1 MLRLMTKVMRVGYAT
16 RIGRMWRNRDYKNR
30 KTEKEQNGRPKCRTE
45 YQSVAVHRL
54 IPWRGSLAV
63 SAMISVQQFHRPV
76 RNTARNSEIS
86 AGDWS
91 CIGSVDELTNYFRST
106 PRHADAFSQ
115 NNATTFFQ
123 NHSVNAAKLNNLASD
138 YIHIIYTDLISS

>member
-1 MLRLMTKVMRVGYAT
+1 MIPRSLRIDVE
-16 RIGRMWRNRDYKNR
+16 IDYKNDESR
-30 KTEKEQNGRPKCRTE
+30 SCSHRLVSARCEASWLQKPKNKERTKWRSKA
-45 YQSVAVHRL
+45 QSIAVCWL

-63 SAMISVQQFHRPV
+63 SALISVQQFHRSV

-91 CIGSVDELTNYFRST
+91 CIGSELTNYFRSA
-106 PRHADAFSQ
+106 PRHADAFSW

-123 NHSVNAAKLNNLASD
+123 NHNNFAECCKIKQFD
-138 YIHIIYTDLISS
+138 YRLYTEI